1 MPAAEHPGD
10 ARRRLLSLTRLRR
23 AGATAGHTN
32 RAPWRPRPPEVP
44 VVRADSAVCSRRS
57 VPTVVETPVRGR
69 GRGRL
74 PLWLVARWVF
84 LPFGQSAGSLA
95 GVTETGLRERKRAA
109 TGQALAEA
117 AFELAKERGLHGFV
131 IDDVAERAGYSRRT
145 FANHYSCKEAAVASV
160 AYSGL
165 DAAGDA
171 LEELSGGVPLLD
183 AIHAV
188 LQLQLTRGTL
198 SRMREVI
205 RLSREFPSLEPYV
218 HNVQYRMRLEAE
230 QRLRSVAADRYP
242 PTYVSLLFGALYG
255 MVSSALE
262 GLVEVRLPGDRS
274 SEPGS
279 MDFEQFLE
287 VAFTHLRTGF

>member
-1 MPAAEHPGD
+1 MA
-10 ARRRLLSLTRLRR
+10 
-23 AGATAGHTN
+23 
-32 RAPWRPRPPEVP
+32 
-44 VVRADSAVCSRRS
+44 RADSAVCYRCS
-57 VPTVVETPVRGR
+57 VPTHVETRWGVGVRA
-69 GRGRL
+69 L

-84 LPFGQSAGSLA
+84 LPFGQSTGSLA

-109 TGQALAEA
+109 TAQALAEA

-218 HNVQYRMRLEAE
+218 HNVQHRMRLEAE

-262 GLVEVRLPGDRS
+262 GLVEVHLPGDRS